1 MLANLIISVQA
12 VFPLFFMML
21 LGLVIQKKS
30 WLDPDEL
37 SRLNNVVF
45 NLIFPFLVFNNIYTT
60 DLNASFYPE
69 LILFSIAGVFL
80 TFLIAWLIIPKIEP
94 NPTSC
99 GAMIQSTY
107 RSNFLI
113 LGLPLVS
120 NLFPTADLGMT
131 ALAVGILIPFYNV
144 LAVITLET
152 FRGGRVNA
160 KRVARNIVTNPLIL
174 GCVAGLLA
182 IPIKLPHVFSLT
194 ISQLSATATPMALIL
209 LGASFHFNSSR
220 HLQRNLF
227 ICILT
232 RLVFVPGIALTLAAL
247 LGFRGLAFATILG
260 IFATPCSVS
269 SFVMAQQMESDGE
282 LAGAAVVYSSIF
294 SCLTMCLWIF
304 LFKQLAIL

>member
-1 MLANLIISVQA
+1 MLNNLVISVQA

-21 LGLVIQKKS
+21 LGLVIQKKR

-45 NLIFPFLVFNNIYTT
+45 NLLLPFLVFSNIYTT
-60 DLNASFYPE
+60 DLKASFYPQ
-69 LILFSIAGVFL
+69 LILFSVCGVFL
-80 TFLIAWLIIPKIEP
+80 TLLIAWLIIPKIEP
-94 NPTSC
+94 SRTSC
-99 GAMIQSTY
+99 GAMIQSSY
-107 RSNFLI
+107 RSNSVL

-120 NLFPTADLGMT
+120 NLFPASDLGMT
-131 ALAVGILIPFYNV
+131 ALAISILIPLYNV

-152 FRGGRVNA
+152 FRGGRVST
-160 KRVARNIVTNPLIL
+160 KRVLRNIVTNPLIL
-174 GCVAGLLA
+174 ACVAGLFA
-182 IPIKLPHVFSLT
+182 IPFKVPHVFSLT
-194 ISQLSATATPMALIL
+194 ISQLAATATPMALIL
-209 LGASFHFNSSR
+209 LGASFHFNNSR

-227 ICILT
+227 ICTLN
-232 RLVFVPGIALTLAAL
+232 RLVLVPGILLPLAAL

-269 SFVMAQQMESDGE
+269 SFVMAQQMESDGL
-282 LAGAAVVYSSIF
+282 LAGATVVYSSIF